1 MFRSVAAFLFV
12 SSFAFAQSNAPAQ
25 TPAAA
30 PPKSAPTSTTTA
42 APSSNEAKSAE
53 KEPGTNLPPETAVIT
68 IKHLCSG
75 GGSASPETAGG
86 SAAAPSKTAVAGAAA
101 KPAASSA
108 NCNTVITKAE
118 FEKIVNAVVPKSRRA
133 ELPPT
138 AKQQIA
144 QQFSTLLVM
153 ATTAQKRGIERKDPN
168 VQEALK
174 LSRQQVLASSLN
186 QDLMEQA
193 TPSDTEIKKYYDEN
207 PSAYDEV
214 TLQRLFI
221 PKATAPTKDK
231 PSNPDA
237 EKADAEKLR
246 GRAAAGEDFDKLQK
260 EAFASQ
266 PNPQGAPSVQM
277 GPRRRGA
284 MPPDQESAIFATSAG
299 SVTQLFD
306 NPAGWYVY
314 KVVSKRAV
322 PLADV
327 KEEILHK
334 LQQQRYMDAR
344 NAITNSVQTE
354 FNEKYFGSSAP
365 EGMHMP
371 GMNMPSPKA
380 NPAATP
386 KPKPPSPAAPSPGTP
401 ASPPPPQH

>member
-1 MFRSVAAFLFV
+1 MFRSVAVLLLI
-12 SSFAFAQSNAPAQ
+12 SSFGLAQA
-25 TPAAA
+25 
-30 PPKSAPTSTTTA
+30 SAPTQTPSPTGAPNASPPSNASGA
-42 APSSNEAKSAE
+42 AKPEEAKQAE
-53 KEPGTNLPPETAVIT
+53 KEPGANLPPETAVIT
-68 IKHLCSG
+68 IKHLCG
-75 GGSASPETAGG
+75 ALPTR
-86 SAAAPSKTAVAGAAA
+86 AAASKAAAEGAAAA

-118 FEKIVNAVVPKSRRA
+118 FEKIVNAVVPKNRRA

-144 QQFSTLLVM
+144 QQFTTLLVM
-153 ATTAQKRGIERKDPN
+153 ATTAQKRGIEHKDPN

-174 LSRQQVLASSLN
+174 LSRQQVLAQSLN

-193 TPSDTEIKKYYDEN
+193 TPSEAEIKKYHDDN

-214 TLQRLFI
+214 TLLRLYI
-221 PKATAPTKDK
+221 PKAAATGTATSK
-231 PSNPDA
+231 PGDANA
-237 EKADAEKLR
+237 EKGAAEKLR
-246 GRAAAGEDFDKLQK
+246 ARAAAGEDFDKLQK
-260 EAFASQ
+260 EAFANQ
-266 PNPQGAPSVQM
+266 PNPQGAPSAQM

-284 MPPDQESAIFATSAG
+284 MPPDQESAIFSTPAG

-314 KVVSKRAV
+314 KVVSKRTV

-344 NAITNSVQTE
+344 NAITNSVEPE
-354 FNEKYFGSSAP
+354 FNEKYFGPAA
-365 EGMHMP
+365 EQGMKMP
-371 GMNMPSPKA
+371 GMNMPGGARAGRPPVP
-380 NPAATP
+380 PASA
-386 KPKPPSPAAPSPGTP
+386 KPKPAAQAPPTPSTP
-401 ASPPPPQH
+401 ASPPPQH